1 MEDRASRVIFALGV
15 LVVIWIMV
23 YWLWEPGGPAQPRD
37 ERVAVVE
44 EPVPGVG
51 ATGGT
56 GEPVVLDPL
65 VPLPTPPAGTRVEP
79 PRFKRY
85 VVREGETLQT
95 IARREY
101 GSAASWTAIA
111 QANAL
116 MDPNRLRPGREIL
129 IPLDPRNVQGRE
141 VAVTEPAGGGGSGA
155 GRPPEAPAE
164 PPPVIEYRVSSGD
177 TLSGI
182 AQRFYGSSRWTDF
195 LFQANR
201 DRLASPGAIRVGQ
214 TLLIPAKP
222 GGDGP

>member
-37 ERVAVVE
+37 ERAVAIQEPLGGDDSVE
-44 EPVPGVG
+44 VEGDPVI
-51 ATGGT
+51 
-56 GEPVVLDPL
+56 LDPL
-65 VPLPTPPAGTRVEP
+65 APGGATTRVEA

-85 VVREGETLQT
+85 VVRDGETLET

-101 GSAASWTAIA
+101 GSTRYWTAIA

-129 IPLDPRNVQGRE
+129 IPLDPTNVQGRE
-141 VAVTEPAGGGGSGA
+141 VVVDEPADGGEPSREVE
-155 GRPPEAPAE
+155 RPAPA
-164 PPPVIEYRVSSGD
+164 PTAIEYRVSRGD

-214 TLLIPAKP
+214 TLLIPPKP
-222 GGDGP
+222 GGDAP

>member
-37 ERVAVVE
+37 ERAAVVQ
-44 EPVPGVG
+44 EPVEESGGVES
-51 ATGGT
+51 A

-65 VPLPTPPAGTRVEP
+65 APLPSGTRVEA

-101 GSAASWTAIA
+101 GSANSWTAIA

-141 VAVTEPAGGGGSGA
+141 VAVTEPAGQDGS
-155 GRPPEAPAE
+155 APARPAE
-164 PPPVIEYRVSSGD
+164 VPVEAPPVIEYRVARGD
-177 TLSGI
+177 TLSAI

-201 DRLASPGAIRVGQ
+201 ERLASPGAIRVGQ
-214 TLLIPAKP
+214 TLLIPPRP